1 MTNKE
6 FFNNIISDVKKE
18 GLNLFY
24 AQLRQDDVIVEDY
37 KNAVNKA
44 RLNSYSIS
52 KSFISCAAG
61 IAEAEGL
68 ISFDEKI
75 CDAFPE
81 YVPADPSPYLLETD
95 LRHMLTMT
103 TGLNNG
109 LFFSDAPER
118 YIVKDWIQHFFN
130 AEFDHP
136 AGQKFLYSNFNTYVL
151 SALIEKRAGTGM
163 INYLRDRL
171 FEPLGIGNPDWTL
184 CPMGHVYAG
193 NGLYLHI
200 DELGN
205 FGDMLLQNGE
215 YKGKQLVPKDYLAKA
230 TVKQVDSFNQM
241 GSENL
246 QHGYGY
252 QFWMTCLP
260 DTYLCYGSY
269 GQYCLVMPKKGL
281 ALSTLSFE
289 GNNHLR
295 ILDIIMEH
303 AKEL

>member
-1 MTNKE
+1 MNTEK
-6 FFNNIISDVKKE
+6 FFNDIISDVQKE
-18 GLNLFY
+18 GLSMFY
-24 AQLRQDDVIVEDY
+24 AQLRQDGVITHDY
-37 KNAVNKA
+37 KKANNKA

-52 KSFISCAAG
+52 KSFISCAAA
-61 IAEAEGL
+61 IAEKEGL
-68 ISFDEKI
+68 ISLDEKI

-81 YVPADPSPYLLETD
+81 YIPANPSEFLLETD
-95 LRHMLTMT
+95 LKHMLTMT
-103 TGLNNG
+103 TGLKDP
-109 LFFSDAPER
+109 LFFSDSPER
-118 YIVKDWIQHFFN
+118 YTVRDWTAHFFN
-130 AEFDHP
+130 AEFDHH
-136 AGQKFLYSNFNTYVL
+136 AGEKFLYSNFNTYVL

-171 FEPLGIGNPDWTL
+171 FEPLGIGNADWTV

-193 NGLYLHI
+193 NGLYLNI

-215 YKGKQLVPKDYLAKA
+215 YKGKQLVPADYLAKA
-230 TVKQVDSFNQM
+230 TVKQTESPNQM

-246 QHGYGY
+246 LHGYGY

-281 ALSTLSFE
+281 VLNTLSFE
-289 GNNHLR
+289 GINHLR